1 MEAKMQFLFTLFL
14 SLLVSFAYASNILF
28 NPLDGEGS
36 HYFVAK
42 VVAKELIKRGHTV
55 TILVD
60 DRFTDKVKADGN
72 LDGFNVEIFKSNFTV
87 MEYTE
92 LLQNITNAG
101 LRGEYIDFMM
111 ELMGTD
117 FIQRQVFECD
127 GLLGNEKLIA
137 KLQKANFDVAIQDP
151 TLTCPLVQYL
161 KKPFVMLAPA
171 MGSSCILSLEN
182 RVPFYP
188 SYMPEFATALDHKMS
203 FQQRLKNTAYVLF
216 FGFVVK
222 AFANPH
228 RFIREKYNLQDSSLL
243 YADAEMWLVNGHFA
257 LDFPKPL
264 LPNTVMVGGL
274 TTRPAKPLSSV
285 SILVYFSSN
294 IKE

>member
-1 MEAKMQFLFTLFL
+1 MESKIKFQFTLFV
-14 SLLVSFAYASNILF
+14 SLLVSYSCASNFLF

-36 HYFVAK
+36 HYFVTK
-42 VVAKELIKRGHTV
+42 VIAKELIKRGHTV
-55 TILVD
+55 TMLIND
-60 DRFTDKVKADGN
+60 QFTDRVKADGKV
-72 LDGFNVEIFKSNFTV
+72 DGFNVEIFKSNFTAL
-87 MEYTE
+87 EHTE
-92 LLQNITNAG
+92 LLQNLTNAG
-101 LRGEYIDFMM
+101 LRGEYIDFLM
-111 ELMGTD
+111 EVMATD
-117 FIQRQVFECD
+117 YIQRQVFECD

-137 KLQKANFDVAIQDP
+137 KLQKANFDVTIQDP

-171 MGSSCILSLEN
+171 MGSSCMLSLEN

-188 SYMPEFATALDHKMS
+188 SYMPEFATALDHYMS
-203 FQQRLKNTAYVLF
+203 FQERLKNTAYVLF

-228 RFIREKYNLQDSSLL
+228 RAIQEKYNLQESSLL

-274 TTRPAKPLSSV
+274 TTRPAKPLNPV
-285 SILVYFSSN
+285 SILVKPFFP
-294 IKE
+294 KR